1 MVLKPL
7 RLKPLDTIAKYVE
20 VPYVQTVGSAVNQT
34 A

>member
-7 RLKPLDTIAKYVE
+7 RHCIGYEAKYVD